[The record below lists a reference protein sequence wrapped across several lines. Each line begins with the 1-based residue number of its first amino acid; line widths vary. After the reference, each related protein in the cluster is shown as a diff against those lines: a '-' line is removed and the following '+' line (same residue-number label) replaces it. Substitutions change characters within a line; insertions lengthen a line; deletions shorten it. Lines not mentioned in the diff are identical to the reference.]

1 MAWIALILAG
11 FCEIFGVAM
20 MNRWQLY
27 RNWQTIV
34 ALIIGFGISLA
45 LLSYAMETIPMGTA
59 YAVWTGIGAA
69 GGTVVGMIFFK
80 ESRDWRRIVFITLI
94 LAAAIGLKLF
104 S

>member
-27 RNWQTIV
+27 HNWQTIV

-69 GGTVVGMIFFK
+69 GGALVGMIFFK
-80 ESRDWRRIVFITLI
+80 ESKDWRRIVFITLI

>member
-11 FCEIFGVAM
+11 FCEIFGVTM

-69 GGTVVGMIFFK
+69 GGALVGMIFFK
-80 ESRDWRRIVFITLI
+80 ESKDWRRIVFITLI